1 MHYCIRC
8 GGPCDCW
15 AYDQSRGEV
24 CDGCSDCARPEE
36 PEDDIEPGSGDF
48 PIRVMGRGDLYNKS

>member
-15 AYDQSRGEV
+15 AFDSSHGDV
-24 CDGCSDCARPEE
+24 CDGCSDCADDF
-36 PEDDIEPGSGDF
+36 EDDRKGAAHLHEDTEGE
-48 PIRVMGRGDLYNKS
+48 